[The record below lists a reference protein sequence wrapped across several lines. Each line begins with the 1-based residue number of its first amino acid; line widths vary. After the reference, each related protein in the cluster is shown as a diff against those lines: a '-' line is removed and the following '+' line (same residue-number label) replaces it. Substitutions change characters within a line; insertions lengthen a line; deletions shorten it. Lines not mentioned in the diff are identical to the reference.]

1 MNKTNGKRDCAVAYR
16 LIQAVTVTLVMIA
29 SALTGQAKSGN
40 RFGVDIENFGQVNQ
54 NYYRGAQ
61 PDQQGFAQLK
71 ALGIKTVI
79 DLQGDG
85 KPEEGDWVRNA
96 GMQFFN
102 IPLSSERPA
111 TDEQTAYFLKL
122 VNDSDNWPVYVHC
135 AGGRHRT
142 GEMTAIY
149 RITADGWTADQAYQ
163 EMKKYQWYSR
173 WGHGP
178 LKAYMYDYYGR
189 YKSGLIAGVP
199 GRAPV
204 ERMGDS
210 SVVSHNKDDGH
221 LRVESVRY
229 KDGKKLIIT
238 GIGLSQSAD
247 VIVNGS
253 RIQGDAAFDASKR
266 QLVIRKG
273 AAGFAAKQGGV
284 NRIEITEGAHATT
297 FDF

>member
-1 MNKTNGKRDCAVAYR
+1 MSKTGGKSGCIVAYR
-16 LIQAVTVTLVMIA
+16 LAQVVAVTFFLLGSGLNGI
-29 SALTGQAKSGN
+29 AKSGN
-40 RFGVDIENFGQVNQ
+40 RFGVDIENFGQINQ

-61 PDQQGFAQLK
+61 PDQEGFTQLK

-79 DLQGDG
+79 DLQEDG
-85 KPEEGDWVRNA
+85 KPEEGGWVRNA

-122 VNDSDNWPVYVHC
+122 VNDPDNWPVYVHC

-178 LKAYMYDYYGR
+178 LKDYMFDFYGR
-189 YKSGLIAGVP
+189 YKSGLLAGLLGQQKP
-199 GRAPV
+199 ADLAANAAAHG
-204 ERMGDS
+204 
-210 SVVSHNKDDGH
+210 KDDGH

-247 VIVNGS
+247 VLVNGS
-253 RIQGDAAFDASKR
+253 RIQGEVAFDASKR
-266 QLVIRKG
+266 QLVIRNDLD
-273 AAGFAAKQGGV
+273 GFAAKQGAV
-284 NRIEITEGAHATT
+284 NRLEITEGAHAAA
-297 FDF
+297 FNF